1 MYYKLLSYCEAGER
15 IPRTE
20 ILIKLHN
27 MFPDEFEKIFY
38 SDSKSECH
46 ELIEQVNDK
55 KVIRGLNAIIERY
68 LESIKEKVA
77 QTAK

>member
-1 MYYKLLSYCEAGER
+1 
-15 IPRTE
+15 
-20 ILIKLHN
+20 